1 MQMLR
6 KINIEG
12 FLMFFP
18 YGRKLFA
25 ILLCLG
31 LALAVTGADKD
42 VMAVHDFKVSN
53 SLKKL
58 DVGGWWMSEKMENE
72 LAQTGKFRIV
82 TRARIARVLKER
94 NISSGP
100 TLKPEKL
107 GEIVGA
113 QYIVTGQADYSG
125 GKLIVV
131 ANIIDTTKKAGE
143 IMESYDASAFSSDVN
158 VKAKITELLDY
169 IAKRMAMSPGEF
181 LDLGISFLKQGDFD
195 QAGEVF
201 RDLAREVKIPEISA
215 LANQVRS
222 KGLESKAM
230 AVDLSGLTAG
240 QALDRGLELLNKGE
254 KEQASL
260 IFFRLQKAKMSYR
273 LADLARIALDGKRQK
288 EKVLEQII
296 AEARGKF
303 QNAVVASN
311 EKDKQKDPVTLC
323 DEAVTVLRA
332 FLSNPK
338 VPLSKKEQAQISAL
352 IGEIESFRKKLF
364 AGPSSGRGWTVPGV
378 KIEMV
383 PVSAGAF
390 SVTRSRGDNEN
401 SVAVKITRSF
411 WIGKYEVSAGQ
422 YMYYLKSQSGLNR
435 NERFAI
441 DKEILFLKDGCP
453 LKRNYSLKRG
463 YKENHP
469 MAYVSWRGAKN
480 FCVWLT
486 DIERKAGRLPEGY
499 EYRLPTEAEWEYCS
513 LAGSTKAFCFG
524 DDAGK
529 LGDYASYNSNS
540 NGRPEKCGSKKPNAW
555 GIFDM
560 HGNVWEWCNDWF
572 GETSLAANTEDPLG
586 PEDSNDNTKV
596 LKGGSFRSSTG
607 DLMSS
612 ARYSFDYKS
621 SKNNMGFRVVCGPE
635 L

>member
-1 MQMLR
+1 
-6 KINIEG
+6 
-12 FLMFFP
+12 MFFS
-18 YGRKLFA
+18 YGRKLFTV
-25 ILLCLG
+25 LLCLG
-31 LALAVTGADKD
+31 ISFVAMSADKE

-100 TLKPEKL
+100 TLKPKKL
-107 GEIVGA
+107 GQIVGA

-143 IMESYDASAFSSDVN
+143 IMESYDSSAFASDEN
-158 VKAKITELLDY
+158 VKAKITELLDF

-181 LDLGISFLKQGDFD
+181 LDLGISFLKRGDFD
-195 QAGEVF
+195 QAAEVF
-201 RDLAREVKIPEISA
+201 RDLGREVKIPEISA
-215 LANQVRS
+215 LVQQVRS

-230 AVDLSGLTAG
+230 AVDLSGMTAG
-240 QALDRGLELLNKGE
+240 QALDRGLELLKKVD

-260 IFFRLQKAKMSYR
+260 IFYRLQKAKMSYR
-273 LADLARIALDGKRQK
+273 LADLARIALDGKRRK
-288 EKVLEQII
+288 EKILEGII
-296 AEARGKF
+296 AEARGKY

-311 EKDKQKDPVTLC
+311 ERDKQKDPTSLC
-323 DEAVTVLRA
+323 DEAVTKLQA

-338 VPLSKKEQAQISAL
+338 VPLSKKEQAQIAAL
-352 IGEIESFRKKLF
+352 INEIETFRKKLF
-364 AGPSSGRGWTVPGV
+364 AGPSSGRGWRVPGV

-383 PVSAGAF
+383 PVAAGTF
-390 SVTRSRGDNEN
+390 SVSRVNGDDA
-401 SVAVKITRSF
+401 STVRVKITRNF
-411 WIGKYEVSAGQ
+411 WIGKYEISAGQ

-441 DKEILFLKDGCP
+441 DKEILFRKDGCP
-453 LKRNYSLKRG
+453 LKRNYSIKRG
-463 YKENHP
+463 YKKDHP
-469 MAYVSWRGAKN
+469 MAYVSWRGARN
-480 FCVWLT
+480 FCKWLT

-499 EYRLPTEAEWEYCS
+499 EYRLPTEAEWEYSS
-513 LAGSTKAFCFG
+513 LAGSTKVFCFG

-529 LGDYASYNSNS
+529 LGEYASYRSNS
-540 NGRPEKCGSKKPNAW
+540 NGKPERCGSKKPNAW
-555 GIFDM
+555 GIYDM
-560 HGNVWEWCNDWF
+560 HGNVWEWCNDWY
-572 GETSLAANTEDPLG
+572 GETSLASNTEDPVG

-596 LKGGSFRSSTG
+596 LKGGSYRSSTG

-612 ARYSFDYKS
+612 ARYSFNYKS